1 MNEIRTN
8 HNWEL
13 IRQEYVA
20 SPSHPSFDDIVKK
33 YRVAKATVVKVAN
46 DPTHEMNGG
55 LTWAEAKANIIAQK
69 RETEMDL
76 YKEESRA
83 AVKKATKK
91 MHGVVDKLYLIYDK
105 YLTQVIK
112 DIQEAEDNGERI
124 DLPRNIKFSDLVKS
138 IQVISELSVDG
149 HNKSQVSI
157 NFNMNG
163 ENKKIPISVT
173 DLSDEQLDEI
183 DSKMHKDYIEYEE
196 I

>member
-1 MNEIRTN
+1 MNDVRLN

-13 IRQEYVA
+13 IRQEYIA

-46 DPTHEMNGG
+46 DPSHPMNNG

-69 RETEMDL
+69 REVEIDT

-91 MHGVVDKLYLIYDK
+91 MQGVVDKLYLIYDK

-112 DIQEAEDNGERI
+112 DIKAAEDNGERI
-124 DLPRNIKFSDLVKS
+124 DLPRNIRFGDLVKS
-138 IQVISELSVDG
+138 IQVISELSIDG

-163 ENKKIPISVT
+163 ENKQIPISVT
-173 DLSDEQLDEI
+173 ELSDEQLDEI
-183 DSKMHKDYIEYEE
+183 DSKMHKNYIDYEE
-196 I
+196 V